1 MWFWHRNRK
10 IFHIA
15 KQCDQISKK
24 RKLALKFNILILFF
38 YLITWHRWFFP
49 KLLMKTNNLKWGIEF
64 KIWHIYPL
72 IWKSRLLLNPFWSVF
87 TCFFHLLTILC
98 LLSNINEIPATVV
111 CVITG
116 MWENSDYTNSVAGEK
131 SGQRANISLHVLN
144 THTPLLKK
152 KKNPSSSGFLI
163 IFYNLFPFNIQNIH
177 MLFWGVKKAYLVHIQ
192 NFGKASFFSHIWS
205 GWYWKICFLWGSCS
219 FSTYFFLIV
228 KCGLKGHFKSQWQNF
243 LQLWNCL

>member
-49 KLLMKTNNLKWGIEF
+49 KLLMKTNNLKWGVGF

-116 MWENSDYTNSVAGEK
+116 MWANSDYTNSVAGQK

-144 THTPLLKK
+144 THTPLFKK
-152 KKNPSSSGFLI
+152 KKKSFLLRI
-163 IFYNLFPFNIQNIH
+163 SDHFLQ
-177 MLFWGVKKAYLVHIQ
+177 
-192 NFGKASFFSHIWS
+192 FFSLQYSKYPYVI
-205 GWYWKICFLWGSCS
+205 LGSEKS
-219 FSTYFFLIV
+219 ILGTYSEFWQGKFF
-228 KCGLKGHFKSQWQNF
+228 
-243 LQLWNCL
+243 

>member
-49 KLLMKTNNLKWGIEF
+49 KLLMKTNNLKWGVGF

-116 MWENSDYTNSVAGEK
+116 MWANSDYTNSVAGQK

-144 THTPLLKK
+144 THTPLFKK
-152 KKNPSSSGFLI
+152 KKILP
-163 IFYNLFPFNIQNIH
+163 PQD
-177 MLFWGVKKAYLVHIQ
+177 FW
-192 NFGKASFFSHIWS
+192 
-205 GWYWKICFLWGSCS
+205 S
-219 FSTYFFLIV
+219 FSTIFFPSIFKISICYSGEWKKHTWYIFRILARQVFLVISEVGGTGKYAFFGDHVVFQLI
-228 KCGLKGHFKSQWQNF
+228 FF
-243 LQLWNCL
+243 